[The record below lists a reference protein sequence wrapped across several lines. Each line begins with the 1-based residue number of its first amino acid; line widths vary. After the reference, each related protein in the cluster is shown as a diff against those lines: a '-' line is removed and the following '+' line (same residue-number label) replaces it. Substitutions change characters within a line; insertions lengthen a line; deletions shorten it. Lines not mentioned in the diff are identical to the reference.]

1 MLLRSRRENKTAVFC
16 LHFRYPAQK
25 CLQSAVHV
33 SKLNMKDTLWSSGHV
48 FGGWAG
54 SVAAA
59 GMPTCQ
65 HAPLSQADD
74 TLQQRQRGS
83 RLSFWAMRSGAQ
95 QISST
100 WESKAVSCNML
111 HYVCGG
117 SWADQFICHSYV
129 SSGGGQRRGGRSGT
143 HSYSNPSC
151 TPTQHGF
158 MQCNWRDLFETIT
171 MFQIAMAP
179 DSATH
184 TYMQIH
190 IKIFTASSSSGSEK
204 QSLHVHIAASRT
216 F

>member
-1 MLLRSRRENKTAVFC
+1 MYMLLRSRRQKKTAVFC

-74 TLQQRQRGS
+74 TLQQWQRGS

-117 SWADQFICHSYV
+117 SWADQCVCHSYV
-129 SSGGGQRRGGRSGT
+129 SLLEVARGGEADLV
-143 HSYSNPSC
+143 
-151 TPTQHGF
+151 PTAIQILAARQHNVAL
-158 MQCNWRDLFETIT
+158 C
-171 MFQIAMAP
+171 
-179 DSATH
+179 SATEGI
-184 TYMQIH
+184 YL
-190 IKIFTASSSSGSEK
+190 K
-204 QSLHVHIAASRT
+204 L
-216 F
+216 